1 MSVARSDDGSAP
13 VTRRRL
19 PRRPTEAP
27 AAPPA
32 PPAERP
38 APPQNI
44 PAPPPA
50 RAPQANRLDDLYRLP
65 MPKLFAL
72 AEREG
77 IAEHTG
83 MSRAQLIVAIVRR
96 QIERG
101 EVVRG
106 SGTLEVLPDGYGF
119 LRSAAH
125 NYLASPEDIYVSPSQ
140 IRRLGLRTGFVVEGP
155 IRLPVEGQENFALM
169 QVELVNLR
177 PPEEKTGGTVFE
189 DLTPLHPNRRLVLE
203 TTAEEFAARVIDL
216 VTPIGKGQR
225 GLIVSPPRAGKTVLL
240 QKIALAIRKN
250 HPECYLIVLL
260 IDERPEEVTDM
271 VRTVSGPTAEVVAST
286 FDEPSGEHI
295 HVSDIALEKA
305 KRMVEGGRDVVVLLD
320 SITRLARAYNTEAP
334 SGGKL
339 LSGGLD
345 SNAMQ
350 KPKRFFGA
358 ARNVEEGGSLTILA
372 TALIDTG
379 SRMDEVIFEEF
390 KGTGNMELHLDRRLV
405 DKRVW
410 PAIDIN
416 RSGTRKEE
424 LLLHAEEL
432 DRTRMLR
439 RVLADMHPVEAMELL
454 TTRLRKTQTN
464 AEFLLS
470 MNMS

>member
-1 MSVARSDDGSAP
+1 MSVARSDEGAGSATRKKP
-13 VTRRRL
+13 VRKPL
-19 PRRPTEAP
+19 DPSAP
-27 AAPPA
+27 SANPA
-32 PPAERP
+32 
-38 APPQNI
+38 
-44 PAPPPA
+44 
-50 RAPQANRLDDLYRLP
+50 RLDDLYRLA

-83 MSRAQLIVAIVRR
+83 MTRGQLIIGIVRR

-140 IRRLGLRTGFVVEGP
+140 IRRLGLRTGLVVEGP

-169 QVELVNLR
+169 QVEAINGR
-177 PPEEKTGGTVFE
+177 PPEEKTGATVFE

-203 TTAEEFAARVIDL
+203 TSGEELPMRVVDL
-216 VTPIGKGQR
+216 VTPIGQGQR

-240 QKIALAIRKN
+240 QKIALAIRQN

-286 FDEPSGEHI
+286 FDEPSSEHI
-295 HVSDIALEKA
+295 HVSEIALEKA
-305 KRMVEGGRDVVVLLD
+305 KRMVEGGRDVVILLD
-320 SITRLARAYNTEAP
+320 SITRMARAHNTEAP

-358 ARNVEEGGSLTILA
+358 ARSVEEGGSLTILA

-424 LLLHAEEL
+424 LLLHPEEL
-432 DRTRMLR
+432 ERVRTLR

-454 TTRLRKTQTN
+454 TTRLRKSKSN
-464 AEFLLS
+464 AEFLMS

>member
-1 MSVARSDDGSAP
+1 MAVARSDDGSSNA
-13 VTRRRL
+13 TRRRA
-19 PRRPTEAP
+19 PRKPSDVGSSGPMTATS
-27 AAPPA
+27 PA
-32 PPAERP
+32 PPSTEA
-38 APPQNI
+38 APRRI
-44 PAPPPA
+44 SATF
-50 RAPQANRLDDLYRLP
+50 RLDDLYRLP
-65 MPKLFAL
+65 MPKLFQL
-72 AEREG
+72 AEREN
-77 IAEHTG
+77 IMEHTG
-83 MSRAQLIVAIVRR
+83 MNRAQLIVGIVRR

-101 EVVRG
+101 EIVRG

-119 LRSAAH
+119 LRSQTH

-140 IRRLGLRTGFVVEGP
+140 IRRVGLRTGLVVEGP
-155 IRLPVEGQENFALM
+155 IRLPIEGQENFALM
-169 QVELVNLR
+169 QVELVNGQTPDER
-177 PPEEKTGGTVFE
+177 TGGTVFE

-216 VTPIGKGQR
+216 VTPIGQGQR

-240 QKIALAIRKN
+240 QKIALAIQKN

-271 VRTVSGPTAEVVAST
+271 IRTVSGPTAEVVAST
-286 FDEPSGEHI
+286 FDEPSSEHV
-295 HVSDIALEKA
+295 HVADIALEKA
-305 KRMVEGGRDVVVLLD
+305 KRMVEDGRDVVLLLD
-320 SITRLARAYNTEAP
+320 SITRLARAHNTEAP

-358 ARNVEEGGSLTILA
+358 ARSVEEGGSLTILA

-424 LLLHAEEL
+424 LLLHPDEL
-432 DRTRMLR
+432 ERVRMLR

-454 TTRLRKTQTN
+454 TTRLRKAKSN